1 MIGIASAVTV
11 LVVAVLSIVITA
23 DPGTAGSHTRPS
35 LPALLGSGP
44 SRPESDEDQIRATL
58 SAIQESWND
67 FDYVTFMSYAC
78 ERIRDRNSTA
88 ETRFTQQRNDIGTVS
103 FAIDSVTV
111 AGDTAQ
117 AEVAETF
124 SKQDSMSETLDFVKE
139 DDQWVLC

>member
-103 FAIDSVTV
+103 FAIDSVT
-111 AGDTAQ
+111 
-117 AEVAETF
+117 F